1 MEELDKQALGK
12 EKRMKTSTRRL
23 TRNDDKILG
32 QNTMR
37 KKEVVVENQKF
48 HTNKMR
54 TYASAWTPVV
64 NKPANEQIFNERRD
78 LISHWFDLW
87 TDSQRKRFFAA
98 IFQQCER
105 PQYKFVQNWFQ
116 DNVPLQHLDFTT
128 VLPKFLSL
136 YIFSFLDPQ
145 SLCRCAQVSWHW
157 KFLSE
162 QDVVWMPKC
171 LNYGWFLPYKAPD
184 NEFGAWKKY
193 YLGCVQ
199 TPDYRPALD
208 IQESK
213 PVQNQSPS
221 KKKKHPKT
229 PRGSGR
235 MSPTSSSTAMKIR
248 PPWVSASLK
257 PHDLDKSFYAFLH
270 GANPND
276 PKLPKS
282 ALVYHNKWGI
292 IRKNHELALSKSHDF
307 DLGLGSTHRKEGH
320 RLMTS
325 REDYDLNKSAQRK
338 SLSEVMDLINLEE
351 RRKKNLVDS
360 PWNPPVQGNRTKM
373 QWFGSDTLMS
383 GYEAYPTSTEFR
395 TLSRTLPPTGIEEAD
410 HPRVVFI
417 SSRVPA
423 ADLLVDAVLFG
434 VIPVVYEYEGTTSE
448 GLMMK
453 LEKVL
458 AGRRARS
465 IGLFCHS
472 EEPGE
477 LRLAHGCTVTMETL
491 YRADIMDFF
500 TKVCRR
506 NILPTDQGGQFDVFV
521 PLAASEPG
529 LEILVQLS
537 IKTELQF
544 SSPTGIIGNFNHVN
558 SDWMIPYK
566 EGRPAKTV
574 QPPQVYFCQSKL
586 DVWSHV
592 ADQAIEALAS
602 CKQHLGHF
610 LEYTHRDIVSQ
621 LTGQLVFDV
630 LGQSEIQGVNNVT
643 STLSEALVQ
652 LGKQENDV
660 NLVLGQYLLKKVAL
674 LTSSLQQSLV
684 PAESYEDEDEEVTRI
699 NGHGQTEG
707 QEEEVKADWGDI
719 EPEDREIENYYTQHH
734 DHDSSDPPPLDDS
747 SHQLD
752 EENDDIVKDRSL
764 SETVRPPA
772 DMPEKAQMEQSEK
785 EENRRQRQQK
795 NQRLVQQA
803 DNLRVTFGSMRLT
816 GKYERL
822 SAKQFHDH
830 PEKRTPIAMEI
841 LSSEVEYNRT
851 LQAVKKVYVDP
862 LRAALNSN
870 RAIAS
875 FQNVQIIFTDLL
887 QLLDAS
893 SEMLADLK
901 DRVAEWDPTHSCL
914 GDIFVRFCTHLK
926 LYTNFV
932 NNYDVI
938 LQCIERTK
946 EQTPAF
952 RAFLKRHERIPA
964 TRMMTLPELLLLPGR
979 RINEYVTLLSWFEV
993 HTPST
998 HQDRADLADAIAT
1011 LKVVNRHVQESKTRM
1026 DRDRKMIKLQKTI
1039 LNCPSLLESNRYLIK
1054 QQDAANM
1061 RPPSN
1066 ESTVPELRVYQHIE
1080 MLGLFLFN
1088 DALVVTRRTDKN
1100 FPFTRAREHTYMFE
1114 SSLALSR
1121 LRVRDIPESK
1131 YIRYGFKLETP
1142 KRALHCAVETEEEK
1156 FNWISLLEQ
1165 SIRSAIDIQ

>member
-1 MEELDKQALGK
+1 MEELDKRTEEKA
-12 EKRMKTSTRRL
+12 KRMKTSTRLL
-23 TRNDDKILG
+23 TQNNEKILG
-32 QNTMR
+32 QNTLR
-37 KKEVVVENQKF
+37 KQEVVAENQKF

-87 TDSQRKRFFAA
+87 TDSQRKRFFSTV
-98 IFQQCER
+98 FQQCKR
-105 PQYKFVQNWFQ
+105 TQYKFVQNWFQ
-116 DNVPLQHLDFTT
+116 DNVPLQHLDFAT

-136 YIFSFLDPQ
+136 YIFTFLDPK

-199 TPDYRPALD
+199 TPDYKPALD
-208 IQESK
+208 FQEST
-213 PVQNQSPS
+213 PVRSQSPPR
-221 KKKKHPKT
+221 KKKQPKSA
-229 PRGSGR
+229 RGSGR

-257 PHDLDKSFYAFLH
+257 PNDLDKSFYAFLH

-292 IRKNHELALSKSHDF
+292 VRKNHEMALSKSHDF
-307 DLGLGSTHRKEGH
+307 DLGLGSAHRKEGH

-325 REDYDLNKSAQRK
+325 GEDHDLSKTAQRK
-338 SLSEVMDLINLEE
+338 SLSEVMDIINLEE
-351 RRKKNLVDS
+351 RRRKQLVDS
-360 PWNPPVQGNRTKM
+360 PWNPPVVGNKTKL
-373 QWFGSDTLMS
+373 QWFGNDTMMS
-383 GYEAYPTSTEFR
+383 GYEAYPTSTEFQ
-395 TLSRTLPPTGIEEAD
+395 TLSRTLPLTGVDEID

-434 VIPVVYEYEGTTSE
+434 VIPIVYEYEGTTSE
-448 GLMMK
+448 ALMMK
-453 LEKVL
+453 LEKTL
-458 AGRRARS
+458 AGRTARS
-465 IGLFCHS
+465 VGLFCHS

-477 LRLAHGCTVTMETL
+477 LRLAHGCTVTMDTL
-491 YRADIMDFF
+491 YRADVIDFF
-500 TKVCRR
+500 SKVCRR
-506 NILPTDQGGQFDVFV
+506 HLLPTDQGGQFDIFV
-521 PLAASEPG
+521 PLAACEPG
-529 LEILVQLS
+529 LEIVVQLS
-537 IKTELQF
+537 IRTERQF

-558 SDWMIPYK
+558 SDWLIPYK
-566 EGRPAKTV
+566 EGRPGAVT
-574 QPPQVYFCQSKL
+574 QPPEVYFCQSKL

-602 CKQHLGHF
+602 CKQHLGQF
-610 LEYTHRDIVSQ
+610 LENTHRDIVSQ
-621 LTGQLVFDV
+621 LTGQLVFDI
-630 LGQSEIQGVNNVT
+630 LGQTEIQGVKNVT
-643 STLSEALVQ
+643 NSLSEALVQ
-652 LGKQENDV
+652 LGKQDKDV
-660 NLVLGQYLLKKVAL
+660 NPLEFLGQYLLEKSGVDDLAF
-674 LTSSLQQSLV
+674 TSSLEKSLV
-684 PAESYEDEDEEVTRI
+684 PAEDYEDEDEEVTRI
-699 NGHGQTEG
+699 NGQGQTEG
-707 QEEEVKADWGDI
+707 QEEEGEDKPEWG
-719 EPEDREIENYYTQHH
+719 E
-734 DHDSSDPPPLDDS
+734 PPPLENTD
-747 SHQLD
+747 HQLHAD
-752 EENDDIVKDRSL
+752 QEREEVNKNASL
-764 SETVRPPA
+764 SETLRPPA

-785 EENRRQRQQK
+785 EENRRQERQKRQK
-795 NQRLVQQA
+795 LVQEA
-803 DNLRVTFGSMRLT
+803 ENLRVTFGSMRLT

-822 SAKQFHDH
+822 TAKQFHDH

-841 LSSEVEYNRT
+841 LSSEVEYNRI
-851 LQAVKKVYVDP
+851 LQAVKDVYVKP

-901 DRVAEWDPTHSCL
+901 NRVAEWDATNSCL

-926 LYTNFV
+926 LYTNYV

-938 LQCIERTK
+938 LQCLERTK

-964 TRMMTLPELLLLPGR
+964 LRMMTLPELLLLPGR
-979 RINEYVTLLSWFEV
+979 RINEYVTLLSWFEL
-993 HTPST
+993 HTPTT
-998 HQDRADLADAIAT
+998 HQDRGDLADAIET

-1054 QQDAANM
+1054 QQDAANL
-1061 RPPSN
+1061 RPPSTQ
-1066 ESTVPELRVYQHIE
+1066 SSVPELRVYQHIE

-1088 DALVVTRRTDKN
+1088 DALVVTRRTDRN
-1100 FPFTRAREHTYMFE
+1100 FPFTRAREHTYRFE

-1131 YIRYGFKLETP
+1131 YICYGFKLETP
-1142 KRALHCAVETEEEK
+1142 KRALHCSVESEEEK

-1165 SIRSAIDIQ
+1165 AIRSAIDIH

>member
-1 MEELDKQALGK
+1 MEELDRRTKQ
-12 EKRMKTSTRRL
+12 EKLNKTKTSTRRL
-23 TRNDDKILG
+23 TQNNEKILG
-32 QNTMR
+32 QNTLR
-37 KKEVVVENQKF
+37 KQEVVAENQKF

-87 TDSQRKRFFAA
+87 TDSQRKRFFATV
-98 IFQQCER
+98 FQQCKR

-136 YIFSFLDPQ
+136 YVFSFLDPQ

-157 KFLSE
+157 RFLSE

-171 LNYGWFLPYKAPD
+171 LNYGWFLPYKPPD
-184 NEFGAWKKY
+184 NEFGGWKKY

-208 IQESK
+208 FQELK
-213 PVQNQSPS
+213 PVRSQSPS
-221 KKKKHPKT
+221 RKKKQPKSA
-229 PRGSGR
+229 RGSGR

-257 PHDLDKSFYAFLH
+257 PDDLDKSFYAFLH

-292 IRKNHELALSKSHDF
+292 VRKNHEKALGKSHDF
-307 DLGLGSTHRKEGH
+307 DLGLGSAHRKDGH

-325 REDYDLNKSAQRK
+325 GFDHDLSKSAQRK
-338 SLSEVMDLINLEE
+338 SLTEVMDLMNLEE
-351 RRKKNLVDS
+351 RRKKELVDS
-360 PWNPPVQGNRTKM
+360 PWNPSVVGNKTNM
-373 QWFGSDTLMS
+373 QWFGNDTMFS

-395 TLSRTLPPTGIEEAD
+395 TLSRTLPLTGIEEVD
-410 HPRVVFI
+410 HPQVVFI

-434 VIPVVYEYEGTTSE
+434 VIPIVYEYEGTTSE
-448 GLMMK
+448 GLLMK

-458 AGRRARS
+458 AGRTAKS

-491 YRADIMDFF
+491 NRADVVDFF
-500 TKVCRR
+500 TKVCGRS
-506 NILPTDQGGQFDVFV
+506 ILPVDQGGQFDIFV
-521 PLAASEPG
+521 PLAACEPG
-529 LEILVQLS
+529 LEIIVQLS
-537 IKTELQF
+537 IRTERQF

-558 SDWMIPYK
+558 SDWLNSYH
-566 EGRPAKTV
+566 EGRPARTV
-574 QPPQVYFCQSKL
+574 PPPQVYFCQSKL

-592 ADQAIEALAS
+592 ADQAVEALAS
-602 CKQHLGHF
+602 CKQHLGQF
-610 LEYTHRDIVSQ
+610 LEKTHSDIVSQ

-630 LGQSEIQGVNNVT
+630 LGQTEIQGARNVT
-643 STLSEALVQ
+643 TTLSEALVQ
-652 LGKQENDV
+652 LGKQGKDV
-660 NLVLGQYLLKKVAL
+660 NSLEFLGQYLLEKSGVDDL
-674 LTSSLQQSLV
+674 EFTSSLEKSLV
-684 PAESYEDEDEEVTRI
+684 PAAEYEDEDEEVTRI
-699 NGHGQTEG
+699 NGQEG
-707 QEEEVKADWGDI
+707 HEDETKADWG
-719 EPEDREIENYYTQHH
+719 EPPH
-734 DHDSSDPPPLDDS
+734 
-747 SHQLD
+747 LD
-752 EENDDIVKDRSL
+752 ETEHQIHAEEAGEEVSL

-772 DMPEKAQMEQSEK
+772 DVPEKAQMEQSEK
-785 EENRRQRQQK
+785 EENRLQK
-795 NQRLVQQA
+795 RRKHHKLVQQA
-803 DNLRVTFGSMRLT
+803 ENLRATFGSMRLT

-822 SAKQFHDH
+822 TAKQFHDH
-830 PEKRTPIAMEI
+830 PEKRTPIAMEV
-841 LSSEVEYNRT
+841 LSSEVEYNRV
-851 LQAVKKVYVDP
+851 LQAVKDVYVKP

-901 DRVAEWDPTHSCL
+901 NRMAEWDATHSCL

-926 LYTNFV
+926 LYTNYV

-946 EQTPAF
+946 EQSPAF
-952 RAFLKRHERIPA
+952 RAFLKRHERIPN

-979 RINEYVTLLSWFEV
+979 RIHEYVTLLSWFEL

-998 HQDRADLADAIAT
+998 HQDRADLADAIET

-1054 QQDAANM
+1054 QQDAANL
-1061 RPPSN
+1061 RPPST
-1066 ESTVPELRVYQHIE
+1066 ESTIPELRVYQHIE

-1088 DALVVTRRTDKN
+1088 DALVVTRRTDRN
-1100 FPFTRAREHTYMFE
+1100 FPFTRAVEHTYRFE

-1156 FNWISLLEQ
+1156 YNWISLLEQ
-1165 SIRSAIDIQ
+1165 AIRSAIDIQ

>member
-1 MEELDKQALGK
+1 MEEFEKQIR
-12 EKRMKTSTRRL
+12 EKTKKTRTSTRLL
-23 TRNDDKILG
+23 THNDEKILG
-32 QNTMR
+32 QNTAR
-37 KKEVVVENQKF
+37 KQEVVADNQKF

-87 TDSQRKRFFAA
+87 TNSQRKRFFAA
-98 IFQQCER
+98 VFQQCER
-105 PQYKFVQNWFQ
+105 PQYKFIQYWFQ
-116 DNVPLQHLDFTT
+116 DHVPLQHLDFTT

-136 YIFSFLDPQ
+136 YIFSFLDPK
-145 SLCRCAQVSWHW
+145 SLCRSAQVSWHW

-208 IQESK
+208 IQETK
-213 PVQNQSPS
+213 PFQNQSAS
-221 KKKKHPKT
+221 KKRKQPKSA
-229 PRGSGR
+229 RGSGR
-235 MSPTSSSTAMKIR
+235 MSPTSSSTAMKVR

-257 PHDLDKSFYAFLH
+257 PNDLDKSFHAFLH
-270 GANPND
+270 GANAND

-292 IRKNHELALSKSHDF
+292 VRKNHELALSKSQNF

-320 RLMTS
+320 RIMTS
-325 REDYDLNKSAQRK
+325 GIDHDLQKSAQRK

-351 RRKKNLVDS
+351 KRKKDLVDS
-360 PWNPPVQGNRTKM
+360 PWNPPVEGNRTQM
-373 QWFGSDTLMS
+373 QWFGNDTLMS

-395 TLSRTLPPTGIEEAD
+395 TLSRTLPLMGVDDHD
-410 HPRVVFI
+410 HPRLVII

-434 VIPVVYEYEGTTSE
+434 VIPVVYEYEGTTAE
-448 GLMMK
+448 ALMMK

-458 AGRRARS
+458 AGRTARS

-472 EEPGE
+472 QEPGE

-491 YRADIMDFF
+491 NRADVVDFF
-500 TKVCRR
+500 TKICRR
-506 NILPTDQGGQFDVFV
+506 HILPSDQGGQFDIFV
-521 PLAASEPG
+521 PLAACEPG
-529 LEILVQLS
+529 LEIVVQLS
-537 IKTELQF
+537 IRTELQF
-544 SSPTGIIGNFNHVN
+544 SSPTGIIGNYNHVN
-558 SDWMIPYK
+558 SDWLIPYK
-566 EGRPAKTV
+566 EGRPAKTL
-574 QPPQVYFCQSKL
+574 QPPHVYFCPSKL
-586 DVWSHV
+586 DVWSNV
-592 ADQAIEALAS
+592 ADQAMEALSS
-602 CKQHLGHF
+602 CKLHIGQF
-610 LEYTHRDIVSQ
+610 LEKTHRDIVSQ

-630 LGQSEIQGVNNVT
+630 LGQTEIQGVKNVT
-643 STLSEALVQ
+643 NTLSEALVQ

-660 NLVLGQYLLKKVAL
+660 NALEFLGQYLLEKSGVDDLAF
-674 LTSSLQQSLV
+674 TSSLEKSLV
-684 PAESYEDEDEEVTRI
+684 PADHSEDEDEEVTRI
-699 NGHGQTEG
+699 NGHGRTED
-707 QEEEVKADWGDI
+707 QEEVKADWGD
-719 EPEDREIENYYTQHH
+719 
-734 DHDSSDPPPLDDS
+734 PPPLDETS
-747 SHQLD
+747 RHMD
-752 EENDDIVKDRSL
+752 EENEDISQDKSL
-764 SETVRPPA
+764 GETVRPPA

-785 EENRRQRQQK
+785 EENRQQK
-795 NQRLVQQA
+795 QKRQRLVQQA
-803 DNLRVTFGSMRLT
+803 DNLRVTFGSMRLS

-851 LQAVKKVYVDP
+851 LQAVKDVYVKP

-901 DRVAEWDPTHSCL
+901 DRVAEWDATHSCM

-979 RINEYVTLLSWFEV
+979 RINEYVTLLSWFEL

-998 HQDRADLADAIAT
+998 HQDRADLADAIET

-1026 DRDRKMIKLQKTI
+1026 DRDRRMIKLQKTI
-1039 LNCPSLLESNRYLIK
+1039 LNCPSLLESNRYLVK

-1061 RPPSN
+1061 KPPSTQ
-1066 ESTVPELRVYQHIE
+1066 STIPELRVYQHIE

-1100 FPFTRAREHTYMFE
+1100 FPFTRAVEHTYRFE

-1165 SIRSAIDIQ
+1165 AIRSAIDI